1 MHFCYMSGQINAPEV
16 VQMVDLQ
23 SRLLTAV
30 PLADYLW
37 MIWVTNLWVKHPVHY
52 VLVSGIPIG

>member
-1 MHFCYMSGQINAPEV
+1 MSGQINAPEV
-16 VQMVDLQ
+16 VQLVDLQ
-23 SRLLTAV
+23 SKLLIAV

-37 MIWVTNLWVKHPVHY
+37 MIWVTDLGVKQPVHY